1 MQGKPDKLE
10 MSKLFYF
17 VHIMLMRMAL
27 NILSI
32 AFTEYFV
39 DCFYRYYENHPLLFS
54 DLESENEV
62 MNVKVK

>member
-1 MQGKPDKLE
+1 
-10 MSKLFYF
+10 
-17 VHIMLMRMAL
+17 MLMRMAL

-39 DCFYRYYENHPLLFS
+39 DCFYRYYENHPLLFTFAI
-54 DLESENEV
+54 LESENEV

>member
-1 MQGKPDKLE
+1 
-10 MSKLFYF
+10 
-17 VHIMLMRMAL
+17 MRMAL

-39 DCFYRYYENHPLLFS
+39 DCFYRYYENHPLLFT